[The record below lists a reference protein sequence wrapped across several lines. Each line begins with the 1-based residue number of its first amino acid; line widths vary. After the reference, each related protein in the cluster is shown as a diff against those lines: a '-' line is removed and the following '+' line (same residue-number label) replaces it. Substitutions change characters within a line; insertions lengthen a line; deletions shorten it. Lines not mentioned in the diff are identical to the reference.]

1 MTIKTIALLLSA
13 LAVTGCGTIS
23 SVVQEDTFAGNDLK
37 KRQTYCDSISRIY
50 SGVGYDFCILHAPD
64 LPIKSWK
71 GRPSAPLV
79 LIDLAVSGVTDTLVL
94 PYTVYQQVKHGNIEI
109 YQAQTSD
116 Q

>member
-23 SVVQEDTFAGNDLK
+23 SVVQEDTVAGNDLK

-64 LPIKSWK
+64 LTPKPLT
-71 GRPSAPLV
+71 GHPSAAVV
-79 LIDLAVSGVTDTLVL
+79 LIDLVLSGVTDTLVL
-94 PYTVYQQVKHGNIEI
+94 PYTAYQQVKHGNIEI